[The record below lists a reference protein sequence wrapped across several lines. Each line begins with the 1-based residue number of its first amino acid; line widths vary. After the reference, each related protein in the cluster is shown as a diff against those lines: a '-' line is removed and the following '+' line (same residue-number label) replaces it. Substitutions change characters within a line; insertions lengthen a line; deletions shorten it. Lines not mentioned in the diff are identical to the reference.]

1 MRRLDNFAQN
11 NKMRGCNKNGGWL
24 KSPKLINGEIGINRG
39 AGKSTAIGNFIEVK
53 LLNNLVKISTKGP

>member
-1 MRRLDNFAQN
+1 
-11 NKMRGCNKNGGWL
+11 MRGCNKNGGWL

-39 AGKSTAIGNFIEVK
+39 AGKNTAIGNFIEIK